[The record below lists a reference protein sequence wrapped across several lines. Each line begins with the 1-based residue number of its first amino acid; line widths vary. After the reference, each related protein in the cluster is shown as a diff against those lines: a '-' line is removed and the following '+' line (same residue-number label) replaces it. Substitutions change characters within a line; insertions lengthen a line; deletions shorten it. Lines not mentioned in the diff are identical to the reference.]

1 MKDEKFPPVSISLP
15 GLLRSGSDREF
26 RRLIHSLA
34 RFGELFVRHR
44 NFYGAYIG
52 VSGPQYVMMTI
63 IAGMVANTVGEIAK
77 RMSVSSQFVANEV
90 GKLIEREIVEKVP
103 NKIDRRS
110 MILSLTSKGRNL
122 FRELGPV
129 RRQSNDLAYRSLSA
143 ERAKILQDILDAL
156 IGDIEISLHEL
167 DAPDRRGK
175 RAPSASTDATGEEAG
190 HRSSRRRS

>member
-1 MKDEKFPPVSISLP
+1 MR
-15 GLLRSGSDREF
+15 GGSDREF

-34 RFGELFVRHR
+34 RFSELFVRHR

-52 VSGPQYVMMTI
+52 VSGPRYVMMTI
-63 IAGMVANTVGEIAK
+63 IAGMVADTVGEIAK
-77 RMSVSSQFVANEV
+77 RMSVSSQFVANEI

-110 MILSLTSKGRNL
+110 MILSLTTKGRNL

-129 RRQSNDLAYRSLSA
+129 RCQSNNSAYRSLSA

-175 RAPSASTDATGEEAG
+175 RAPSASTEVSREETA
-190 HRSSRRRS
+190 HRSSRRRA